1 MGGFSGTQPLLKICP
16 GSCKHRDVQE
26 CWTIPT
32 ETKFPRDALKRQT
45 LLSITGGWT
54 GKSHPPPQHLLLRAR
69 AAIGVTR
76 GEKAQALP
84 GQG

>member
-69 AAIGVTR
+69 AAIGVTS